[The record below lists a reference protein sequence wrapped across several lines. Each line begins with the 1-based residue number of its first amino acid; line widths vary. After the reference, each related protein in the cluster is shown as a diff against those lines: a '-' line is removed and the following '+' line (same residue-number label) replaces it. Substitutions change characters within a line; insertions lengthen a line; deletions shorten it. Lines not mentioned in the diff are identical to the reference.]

1 MEAPGASLPTSCHF
15 PFPEK
20 PETALEAVWSLPC
33 GPCLLNMF
41 IFFHEDSSSE
51 WLFQRP
57 ESHLQPPNVTPVI
70 QIGFFFSFHLAAG
83 NSSSAQIS
91 GSLRQ
96 FSSDFSPSA
105 PCASKVSP
113 TPLGLGAQPDMVCLQ
128 PQTSQCHNASLDLH
142 RLFCPCCSPS
152 SWQITWGEIL
162 YPFFAL
168 SSNLTKKK
176 ILLVLVL
183 LEFSHILSRLKT
195 MMSFCNPIITDMHS
209 YKKMLWRHIKQII
222 PIFQI
227 L

>member
-1 MEAPGASLPTSCHF
+1 MRTVAVSDFFRDQRVPSPASKCYTSHSDR
-15 PFPEK
+15 
-20 PETALEAVWSLPC
+20 L
-33 GPCLLNMF
+33 
-41 IFFHEDSSSE
+41 
-51 WLFQRP
+51 
-57 ESHLQPPNVTPVI
+57 
-70 QIGFFFSFHLAAG
+70 FFSFHLAAG

-105 PCASKVSP
+105 PCTAKVSP

-168 SSNLTKKK
+168 SSNLAKKK
-176 ILLVLVL
+176 ENPPGLGPPGI
-183 LEFSHILSRLKT
+183 FSH
-195 MMSFCNPIITDMHS
+195 P
-209 YKKMLWRHIKQII
+209 
-222 PIFQI
+222 FQA
-227 L
+227 